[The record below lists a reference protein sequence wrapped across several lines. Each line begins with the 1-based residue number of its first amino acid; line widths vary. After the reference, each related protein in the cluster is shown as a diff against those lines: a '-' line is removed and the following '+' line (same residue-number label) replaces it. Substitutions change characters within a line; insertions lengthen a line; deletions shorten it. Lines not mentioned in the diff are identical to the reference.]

1 MSVNDITTEAV
12 RAAAGSLH
20 PRLARLGRGELGIW
34 LLSAAM
40 AAGALVAMALTGLTS
55 TGPVI
60 GSIHIPTW
68 SLVLAFAAAE
78 RFVAHVHF
86 RRSAHSMSLGEIPLV
101 FALVFAGGHDVVLAA
116 AIGRLLV
123 LVAHRRLPPI
133 RLAFNLGQFLLVGCV
148 AVVVFHGI
156 AGHAA
161 SIDPQVWA
169 AAAAATATA
178 SVLAVVLITIAVSLS
193 EGQLSLGQIG
203 SSLRTDLA
211 VTLANTSIGL
221 AAATLVS
228 RDWRA
233 AILLAIPIVGMF
245 LTLRAYTAERQRHGR
260 LEFLYETGRAL
271 SGSSEI
277 GAALSGLLTQAL
289 EAFRAEVAEIVF
301 FSPDGDEALRTRVS
315 ADGRET
321 VLESLDPAL
330 AALLRDRVHAAPRGS
345 CAARDIGDESLA
357 GYLESRALGD
367 GLFAVLRG
375 ERSCI
380 GAIMIGEPSG
390 VVDAFGAD
398 DVKLFETLANNTS
411 VALEN
416 DRLGQTVWQMKKLQG
431 ELEHQAS
438 HDPLTD
444 LANRVLFAERVEDA
458 LTRDPA
464 EVAVIFIDVND
475 FKTVNDSLGHA
486 AGDELLIGIAARLGD
501 CVTASDTLARLGG
514 DEFAILLQRPAAQA
528 AAIEVA
534 ERINRRLAERLPVA
548 GQKISVRTSAG
559 IATGDPTGISAEELI
574 RNADVAM
581 YRAKQACKHGFELF
595 ESGME
600 VPVLRRHGVKQRLRE
615 AVRQDSFAV
624 HYQPIVELQTGAVT
638 AREALVRWLDGPRG
652 CVGPASFIPI
662 AEEMG
667 VIVPIGRMVLARAC
681 RDAQRWQAGDAD
693 APAVHVNLSPVELR
707 DGRFVRGVED
717 ALDVS
722 GLAPERLVLEI
733 TEGVVLRDPAT
744 AISILDEL
752 RALGVQLALDDFGT
766 GYSSLSYLRQLP
778 LDWLKIGQPFVDDI
792 GPGGTN
798 RPFMRMILDLA
809 ASLGLGVV
817 AEGIETRAQMGSLR
831 EMGCGFG
838 QGFYLGS
845 PTDSP
850 LTGSGAAVPG
860 AVVPGAAV
868 PGGAVPGAALSPSA
882 RTRPGSGSS
891 SPRRLA
897 PAAPTRG

>member
-1 MSVNDITTEAV
+1 MSVTDITSGAA
-12 RAAAGSLH
+12 RAAAGSLR

-40 AAGALVAMALTGLTS
+40 AAGALVPMALTRLTS

-60 GSIHIPTW
+60 ESVHVPFW

-101 FALVFAGGHDVVLAA
+101 FALVFAGGHDVVLAG
-116 AIGRLLV
+116 AIGRLIV

-133 RLAFNLGQFLLVGCV
+133 RLAFNLGQFLLVGGV
-148 AVVVFHGI
+148 AVVVFHAI
-156 AGHAA
+156 AGPAA
-161 SIDPQVWA
+161 SIDPQVWG
-169 AAAAATATA
+169 AAAAATAVA
-178 SVLAVVLITIAVSLS
+178 SVLAVVLITVAVSLS

-301 FSPDGDEALRTRVS
+301 FSPDGDDALRTRVS

-321 VLESLDPAL
+321 VLESLDPSL
-330 AALLRDRVHAAPRGS
+330 AALLRARVHAAPRGS

-357 GYLESRALGD
+357 RYLESRALGD

-375 ERSCI
+375 ERNCI

-501 CVTASDTLARLGG
+501 CVGASDTLARLGG

-559 IATGDPTGISAEELI
+559 IATGDPDGISAEELI

-595 ESGME
+595 QSGME

-615 AVRQDSFAV
+615 AVRQESFAV
-624 HYQPIVELQTGAVT
+624 HYQPIVELASGAVT

-652 CVGPASFIPI
+652 CVSPASFIPI

-681 RDAQRWQAGDAD
+681 RDAQRWQAGGAD

-717 ALDVS
+717 ALQAS

-744 AISILDEL
+744 AIAILDEL
-752 RALGVQLALDDFGT
+752 RAIGVQLALDDFGT

-792 GPGGTN
+792 GPGGAN

-850 LTGSGAAVPG
+850 LTLPG
-860 AVVPGAAV
+860 APVPGAAV
-868 PGGAVPGAALSPSA
+868 AGVAAPEAALSPSA